1 VTLHVEE
8 FSYEKVLFRSS
19 FVAAFNFGHAH
30 AQSAVPPVV
39 AIGSAGPSGFSHP
52 RQLLQQGK
60 YDEAIAELQK
70 VSATNSP

>member
-1 VTLHVEE
+1 MK
-8 FSYEKVLFRSS
+8 KVYFDLLLL
-19 FVAAFNFGHAH
+19 AAFNFGHAH

-60 YDEAIAELQK
+60 YDEAIAERQK